1 MARAVSITID
11 NPWLDLLIINLF
23 GQKRLK
29 REMDLEVFGESPL
42 ISKRKANRSKF
53 KNKSQ
58 NNE

>member
-1 MARAVSITID
+1 VVKLTFLVI
-11 NPWLDLLIINLF
+11 LLAIPALMVF
-23 GQKRLK
+23 GLVGQKRLK